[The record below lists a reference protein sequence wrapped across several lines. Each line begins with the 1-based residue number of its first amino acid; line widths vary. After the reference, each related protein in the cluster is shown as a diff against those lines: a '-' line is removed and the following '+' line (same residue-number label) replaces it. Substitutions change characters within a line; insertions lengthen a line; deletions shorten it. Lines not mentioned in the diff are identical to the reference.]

1 MRIFLLIIFLIL
13 TNCTIANVVPLV
25 IEDSNNKN
33 SILKSYDLLLNQK
46 YEVVLNNKTIERV
59 KNFFQ

>member
-1 MRIFLLIIFLIL
+1 MNEL
-13 TNCTIANVVPLV
+13 NYQKYKNKQNN
-25 IEDSNNKN
+25 NNKN

-46 YEVVLNNKTIERV
+46 YEVVLNNKTIERI